1 MSRTGD
7 WPPTSP
13 HTQETTSP
21 SVIDFSTAAQSRMVQ
36 SHTSPS
42 RMTPSQLPPSRPSAS
57 LDHPSHSF
65 NSLNPIAY
73 LRGRRRR
80 SARSGRSP
88 AQSRSSADP
97 SRPGLRQ
104 QPQAVSPQSAY
115 PSTVSQLTNRS
126 TYSNSYGTRP
136 YSGQT
141 SGQTGGQTNFVSPIQ
156 SAAQR
161 SPGMTPGTGG
171 YLGQRQQAGTPRRA
185 TSSTDVA
192 ARRRANRRAARRDT
206 RRDPGL
212 PFVPPPP
219 KRRSGAIRRIS
230 KLPSPLLYGLRL
242 LVLGVGI
249 AGIAGTTLSIWNPEL
264 QVEANPERSIQKS
277 TTAAAIAT
285 TGGEPTPTAIALP
298 LGNEL
303 ASLND
308 QLVQLETQMPGLEL
322 SSFVYDLESQAYLN
336 FEGGAP
342 VSAASMIKI
351 PILVAFLQ
359 DVDQGNIS
367 LTEPLTINAAQ
378 VATGS
383 GSMQDDPPGTV
394 YSALETASWMIINSD
409 NTATNM
415 LIDRLGGAAKLN
427 QRFKSW
433 GLEDTVINAPLP
445 DLEGT
450 NTTSPEDLVSLLSM
464 VNQGELL
471 SLRSRDRLFSIM
483 QRTYAADLLPQGLG
497 DQSALIA
504 HKTGDIGAMLGDAGI
519 VDLPN
524 GKRYAIAVMV
534 QRPFNDG
541 RAVEMIRLVSQATFN
556 QFNQQPTPAAPAP
569 PTPTN

>member
-1 MSRTGD
+1 M
-7 WPPTSP
+7 
-13 HTQETTSP
+13 Q
-21 SVIDFSTAAQSRMVQ
+21 
-36 SHTSPS
+36 
-42 RMTPSQLPPSRPSAS
+42 SAS
-57 LDHPSHSF
+57 QRL
-65 NSLNPIAY
+65 
-73 LRGRRRR
+73 
-80 SARSGRSP
+80 SGMP
-88 AQSRSSADP
+88 
-97 SRPGLRQ
+97 PG
-104 QPQAVSPQSAY
+104 A
-115 PSTVSQLTNRS
+115 
-126 TYSNSYGTRP
+126 
-136 YSGQT
+136 
-141 SGQTGGQTNFVSPIQ
+141 
-156 SAAQR
+156 
-161 SPGMTPGTGG
+161 GG
-171 YLGQRQQAGTPRRA
+171 YLGQRQQTGTPRRA
-185 TSSTDVA
+185 TNPVDAA
-192 ARRRANRRAARRDT
+192 ARRRSNRRAARRDS
-206 RRDPGL
+206 RRDMGL
-212 PFVPPPP
+212 PPAQPQ
-219 KRRSGAIRRIS
+219 RRSDAIRRIS
-230 KLPSPLLYGLRL
+230 KLPPPLLYGLRL
-242 LVLGVGI
+242 LILGVGI

-264 QVEANPERSIQKS
+264 QVEANPERPIQKS

-303 ASLND
+303 AGLKD
-308 QLVQLETQMPGLEL
+308 QLAQIEAQMPGLEL
-322 SSFVYDLESQAYLN
+322 SSFVYDLESQTYLN

-342 VSAASMIKI
+342 VPAASIIKI
-351 PILVAFLQ
+351 PVLVAFLQ
-359 DVDQGNIS
+359 EVDQGNIS
-367 LTEPLTINAAQ
+367 LNEPLTINAAQ

-415 LIDRLGGAAKLN
+415 LIDRMGGAAKLN

-450 NTTSPEDLVSLLSM
+450 NTTSPEDLVSLFSM

-471 SLRSRDRLFSIM
+471 SLRSRDRLFAIM

-504 HKTGDIGAMLGDAGI
+504 HKTGDIGTMLGDAGI

-556 QFNQQPTPAAPAP
+556 QFNQQPTPAVPVS